1 MRNRVVLKFTV
12 LLLVL
17 FSLGYGSTL
26 DQIMEKHAQALGG
39 MERLKSLKTF
49 MAKGMVKLGG
59 LEGTVIEWGKYP
71 GKYREGI
78 DLKILKQD
86 SGTEGSYFWK
96 VDQNNKL
103 AELKG
108 REKEDLVTSCC
119 FNDFCYLLPQTR
131 GEVSTYLGKGSREG
145 KGYHLVLVKPQGG
158 SPAKLWIND
167 STWLVDLVQTTVFQE
182 TVTVTYD
189 DYREVGGVKMAF
201 RSHHTTGNPLYDVD
215 IRLQEVSFNLPLD
228 DSLFL
233 PPAEREKD
241 YRFLQ
246 GKSAEGIPFELYGNT
261 IWLKVWVNDKGPY
274 SFLLD
279 SGAGATCIDSG
290 LASKLGLKGEGIVE
304 GRGVGGSQAVSFCK
318 IGSLKLKGVE
328 LLDQTIAV
336 ISLSQLYS
344 TLGKEIDGIL
354 GYDFLSRFVARIDYG
369 DKSLSLYDPES
380 YHYPEGMEVLDMEV
394 TQNLPTIE
402 AILDGEYEGKFLL
415 DTGNSGGLVLHSSFI
430 QQNHILD
437 KVKKKVEKS
446 FGGVGGWGKGF
457 MAKMKSLT
465 IGSFTVREPITLLVT
480 SGEGIVGSEELAGNI
495 GVEILKR
502 FNLTFDYSR
511 GKLGLEPNQ
520 AFGSPPQYNRSGMG
534 VTIKEG
540 KLVVR
545 EILKGS
551 PAEAKGVKVGD
562 QIMEVNGL
570 KATPSSLQG
579 ITEIFQGQAGTKVNL
594 ELVRDG
600 KPIKVKLI
608 LKDIF

>member
-1 MRNRVVLKFTV
+1 MRNRVFLKFAV

-26 DQIMEKHAQALGG
+26 DQVMEKHAQALGG
-39 MERLKSLKTF
+39 MQRLMSLRSSVS
-49 MAKGMVKLGG
+49 KGVVRMGG
-59 LEGTVIEWGKYP
+59 LEGTVTDWVKYP
-71 GKYREGI
+71 DKYRERI
-78 DLKILKQD
+78 NLKVLKQEM
-86 SGTEGSYFWK
+86 GTDGSYFWK

-108 REKEDLVTSCC
+108 REREDLITSCC
-119 FNDFCYLLPQTR
+119 LSNYCYLLPQTR
-131 GEVSTYLGKGSREG
+131 GDVSTYLGKTSREG
-145 KGYHLVLVKPQGG
+145 KGYCLVLVKPAGG
-158 SPAKLWIND
+158 SPAKIWIND
-167 STWLVDLVQTTVFQE
+167 STWFVDMIQVTVFQE

-189 DYREVGGVKMAF
+189 DYREVEGVKMAF
-201 RSHHTTGNPLYDVD
+201 HSHQTTGKPLYDAD
-215 IRLQEVSFNLPLD
+215 TRLQETSFNLPLD
-228 DSLFL
+228 DSLFS
-233 PPAEREKD
+233 PPAERKRD
-241 YRFLQ
+241 YRFLR
-246 GKSAEGIPFELYGNT
+246 GKNLEGIPFDLYGNT
-261 IWLKVWVNDKGPY
+261 IWLKVWVNDKGPN

-290 LASKLGLKGEGIVE
+290 LASKLGLQGEGIVE
-304 GRGVGGSQAVSFCK
+304 GRGVGGSQVVSFCK

-336 ISLSQLYS
+336 ISLSQLYA

-394 TQNLPTIE
+394 TQNLPAIE

-415 DTGNSGGLVLHSSFI
+415 DTGNSGGLVLHRSFI
-430 QQNHILD
+430 QQNRILNHI
-437 KVKKKVEKS
+437 KKKVEKS
-446 FGGVGGWGKGF
+446 FGGVGGCGRGF

-480 SGEGIVGSEELAGNI
+480 NGEGIFGSEDLAGNI
-495 GVEILKR
+495 GGEILKR
-502 FNLTFDYSR
+502 FTLVLDYSR
-511 GKLGLEPNQ
+511 GKVGFEPNQ
-520 AFGSPPQYNRSGMG
+520 TFGLPTQYNRSGMG

-540 KLVVR
+540 KLIVR

-551 PAEAKGVKVGD
+551 PAEAKGVRVGD

-570 KATPSSLQG
+570 KVTPRSLQG

>member
-1 MRNRVVLKFTV
+1 MRNRVFLKFAV

-26 DQIMEKHAQALGG
+26 DQVMEKHAQALGG

-71 GKYREGI
+71 GKYRERI

-131 GEVSTYLGKGSREG
+131 GEVSTYLGKASREG
-145 KGYHLVLVKPQGG
+145 KGYYLVLVKPQGG

-167 STWLVDLVQTTVFQE
+167 STWSVDLVQTTVFQE
-182 TVTVTYD
+182 TVTATYD
-189 DYREVGGVKMAF
+189 DYRVVGGVKKAF
-201 RSHHTTGNPLYDVD
+201 HSHQTTGNPLYDVD

-233 PPAEREKD
+233 PPAERKRD
-241 YRFLQ
+241 YRFLR
-246 GKSAEGIPFELYGNT
+246 GKNLEGIPFDLYGNT

-304 GRGVGGSQAVSFCK
+304 GRGVGGSQVVSFCK

-336 ISLSQLYS
+336 ISLSQLYA

-430 QQNHILD
+430 QQNRILNHI
-437 KVKKKVEKS
+437 KKKVEKS
-446 FGGVGGWGKGF
+446 FGGVGGCGRGF

-480 SGEGIVGSEELAGNI
+480 NGEGIFGSEDLAGNI
-495 GVEILKR
+495 GGEILKR
-502 FNLTFDYSR
+502 FTLVLDYSR
-511 GKLGLEPNQ
+511 GKVGFEPNQ
-520 AFGSPPQYNRSGMG
+520 TFGLPTQYNRSGMG

-540 KLVVR
+540 KLIVR

-551 PAEAKGVKVGD
+551 PAEAKGVRVGD

-570 KATPSSLQG
+570 KVTPRSLQG